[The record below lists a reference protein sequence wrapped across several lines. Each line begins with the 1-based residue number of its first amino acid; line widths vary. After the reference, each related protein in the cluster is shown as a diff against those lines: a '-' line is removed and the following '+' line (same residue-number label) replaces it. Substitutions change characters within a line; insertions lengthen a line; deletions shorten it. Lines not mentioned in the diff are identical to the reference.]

1 MTSKITRRSALAL
14 SGLALGSLAAPS
26 LLRAQDLKPIRF
38 GFYPAVDFVGAFLA
52 KDKGIFEKNG
62 IDFQLTPM
70 SATAIVPALVTNS
83 MDIGT
88 LNMIP
93 TLQSIDAGLPISM
106 IAGGQRLPATGNIGL
121 MARAGAGLKEPA
133 DLYGRR
139 LATPALN
146 NIMLY
151 MFNYWFKQK
160 GLDPKKLKW
169 IEVPPVNYSDMMKRG
184 EIDAALN
191 FDPFF
196 FLMKEEGVAVPFV
209 NFFENAP
216 DGVVVGGYQANAG
229 WTAKNPE
236 VVAKF
241 RASLVQGSELAMADH
256 DLAYESI
263 AKWTK
268 MDISLVKKMAVPN
281 LSPRVEPTNLDYVF
295 TVMRDQ
301 GLLKTGLTAD
311 KALTPW
317 T

>member
-1 MTSKITRRSALAL
+1 MTIKITRRTALAL
-14 SGLALGSLAAPS
+14 SGAAMGALAAPT
-26 LLRAQDLKPIRF
+26 LLRAQALQPIRF
-38 GFYPAVDFVGAFLA
+38 GFYPAVDFVGVFLA
-52 KDKGIFEKNG
+52 KDRGIFEKNG

-70 SATAIVPALVTNS
+70 AATAIVPALVTNS
-83 MDIGT
+83 IDIGT

-106 IAGGQRLPATGNIGL
+106 VAGGQKLPATGNIGL
-121 MARAGAGLKEPA
+121 MARVEAGLKDPA
-133 DLYGRR
+133 DLYDRR

-169 IEVPPVNYSDMMKRG
+169 VEAPPVNYIDMMKRG
-184 EIDAALN
+184 EIDAALS

-196 FLMKEEGVAVPFV
+196 FLMEEDGVAAPFV

-216 DGVVVGGYQANAG
+216 EGVVVGGYQANADWSKG
-229 WTAKNPE
+229 NPE
-236 VVAKF
+236 LVAKF
-241 RASLVQGSELAMADH
+241 RAALVEGSDLAMADH
-256 DLAYESI
+256 DAAHTSI
-263 AKWTK
+263 AAWTK
-268 MDISLVKKMAVPN
+268 MAPELVTKMAIPN
-281 LSPRVEPTNLDYVF
+281 LSPKVEPANLEYVF

-301 GLLKTGLTAD
+301 DLLKTDLTAER
-311 KALTPW
+311 ALTPW

>member
-1 MTSKITRRSALAL
+1 MTLKMTRRSALAL
-14 SGLALGSLAAPS
+14 SGAALGAMAAPS
-26 LLRAQDLKPIRF
+26 LLRAEGLQPIRF
-38 GFYPAVDFVGAFLA
+38 GFYPAVDFVGVFLA
-52 KDKGIFEKNG
+52 KDQGIFEKHG
-62 IDFQLTPM
+62 IDFELTPM
-70 SATAIVPALVTNS
+70 AATAIVPALVTNS
-83 MDIGT
+83 IDIGT

-106 IAGGQRLPATGNIGL
+106 IGGGQRLPATGNIGL
-121 MARAGAGLKEPA
+121 MARVGAGLKEPA

-160 GLDPKKLKW
+160 GLDPQKLKW

-196 FLMKEEGVAVPFV
+196 FIMKEEGVAEPFV

-216 DGVVVGGYQANAG
+216 EGVVVGGYQGNSDWA
-229 WTAKNPE
+229 TKNPE
-236 VVAKF
+236 LVKKF
-241 RASLVQGSELAMADH
+241 RMALVEGSDLAMANH
-256 DLAYESI
+256 ELAYASI

-268 MDISLVKKMAVPN
+268 MADDLVRKMAIPN
-281 LSPRVEPTNLDYVF
+281 LSPKVAPENLDYVF

-301 GLLKTGLTAD
+301 DLLKTDLTAEQ
-311 KALTPW
+311 ALTPW
-317 T
+317 E

>member
-1 MTSKITRRSALAL
+1 MTLKMTRRSALAM
-14 SGLALGSLAAPS
+14 SSLALGSLAMPS
-26 LLRAQDLKPIRF
+26 LLRAQDLQTIRF
-38 GFYPAVDFVGAFLA
+38 GFYPAVDFVGAFVA

-106 IAGGQRLPATGNIGL
+106 IAGGQKLPATGNIGL
-121 MARAGAGLKEPA
+121 MARVGADLKEPA
-133 DLYGRR
+133 DLYDRR

-169 IEVPPVNYSDMMKRG
+169 VEVPPVNYSDMMKRG

-196 FLMKEEGVAVPFV
+196 FIMKDAGVAVPFV

-216 DGVVVGGYQANAG
+216 EGVVVGGYQANSD

-236 VVAKF
+236 LVAKF
-241 RASLVQGSELAMADH
+241 RTSLLEGSELAMADH
-256 DLAYESI
+256 ELAYASI

-268 MDISLVKKMAVPN
+268 METALVKKMAVPN
-281 LSPRVEPTNLDYVF
+281 LSPKVEPKNLDYVF

-301 GLLKTGLTAD
+301 ELLKTDLTAD
-311 KALTPW
+311 RALTPW
-317 T
+317 M